1 MQVVVVC
8 VSVSSPLSY
17 ETQCGFLR
25 LVGFFFFPRKI
36 FALFFLNLPQIF
48 MADSNT
54 KQTNQQPKINVLS
67 AGLVVSSMTRQQQQT
82 GRGREISQWYPPKH
96 APLGRINTHSLG
108 KTSLFLGEQG
118 SPILLSTACTAPSM
132 YS

>member
-1 MQVVVVC
+1 MGESHAGGGGVC
-8 VSVSSPLSY
+8 LRVLTSSFPLSY

-67 AGLVVSSMTRQQQQT
+67 AGLVVSSMTQQQ
-82 GRGREISQWYPPKH
+82 K
-96 APLGRINTHSLG
+96 
-108 KTSLFLGEQG
+108 QG
-118 SPILLSTACTAPSM
+118 
-132 YS
+132 